1 MDAIFEALAS
11 AARRRILY
19 YLADDD
25 LTAGEIASRFDM
37 SKPAISKHLQL
48 LENAGL
54 VGRRK
59 RGQFVH
65 YWLVREGAVATL
77 EGFLQRISPPV
88 EVEPRLDAEAEPVA
102 APSDDEAM
110 AREIFAE
117 QLRRAREVYSAAL
130 ATRVEEAA

>member
-11 AARRRILY
+11 AARRRILL

-25 LTAGEIASRFDM
+25 LTAGEIAARFDM

-59 RGQFVH
+59 RGQYVH
-65 YWLVREGAVATL
+65 YWLLREDLGQAL
-77 EGFLQRISPPV
+77 HGFLDRLSPPPAPAPAP
-88 EVEPRLDAEAEPVA
+88 EVADDSLA
-102 APSDDEAM
+102 A
-110 AREIFAE
+110 ARQIFAD
-117 QLRRAREVYSAAL
+117 QLRRAREAQAADI
-130 ATRVEEAA
+130 ASR

>member
-11 AARRRILY
+11 AARRRILF

-48 LENAGL
+48 LESAGL
-54 VGRRK
+54 VGSRK

-65 YWLVREGAVATL
+65 YWLVREGVVATL
-77 EGFLQRISPPV
+77 GGFLQRISARVEEPTPV
-88 EVEPRLDAEAEPVA
+88 PVPAAEA
-102 APSDDEAM
+102 APHDDQST

-117 QLRRAREVYSAAL
+117 QLRRAKEVYGLAL
-130 ATRVEEAA
+130 AGRGEEAAA